1 MGEDFGP
8 VREVAWS
15 EEIAEDQ
22 HHVQQIM
29 EQDGPEAVD
38 VPEEI
43 FEAVGDAEVITVHFA
58 PIPEAVLDA
67 GPNLKAVIV
76 ARAGVENVNV
86 EAASKRGIAVVNLQG
101 RNASAVAE
109 QAIALM
115 LNETRDI
122 SRADR
127 EIRAGRWPKEF
138 PQTPYELGERTVG
151 LIGFGHVAR
160 HLARRLSGFRVR

>member
-1 MGEDFGP
+1 METLVVGDLFLSSERFREAIEEEIGEDFGP

-15 EEIAEDQ
+15 EETAEDQ

-29 EQDGPEAVD
+29 EQNGPEAVD

-43 FEAVGDAEVITVHFA
+43 VEAVGDAEVITVHFA

-86 EAASKRGIAVVNLQG
+86 EAASEPGIAV
-101 RNASAVAE
+101 
-109 QAIALM
+109 
-115 LNETRDI
+115 
-122 SRADR
+122 
-127 EIRAGRWPKEF
+127 
-138 PQTPYELGERTVG
+138 
-151 LIGFGHVAR
+151 
-160 HLARRLSGFRVR
+160 